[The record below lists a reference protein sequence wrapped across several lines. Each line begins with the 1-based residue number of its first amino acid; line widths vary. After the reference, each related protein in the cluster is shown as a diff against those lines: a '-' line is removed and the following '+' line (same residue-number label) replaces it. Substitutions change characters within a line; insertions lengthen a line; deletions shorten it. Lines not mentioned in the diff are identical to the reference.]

1 MYSRLTTL
9 TTSNQMELKKVGN
22 VYNNGGMKKVG
33 NIRDLQNKPPQAP
46 TPQKSGG
53 AWNWT
58 MNQLIK
64 PVASAANA
72 LEDTGKGIAAAGIAA
87 VTPYNFR
94 QVANKV
100 GFAPIQ
106 HQKDVFSGKNQRTY
120 STIMNEIASQQ
131 NDPVLRGMQKSIGY
145 AGDFML
151 DPLNK
156 VKVLGLTKT
165 GTDALKTGRMALSA
179 ADQAKQGQRALL
191 QLGKYNV
198 LPSVGN
204 KVLEASTAVN
214 DIARSTPYVNKV
226 FDVGS
231 AVSGKI
237 RPLGVGRDE
246 FKVLTEAKN
255 AARNTIGYTTDKA
268 VEFAKGLSKEL
279 GKRKADD
286 TSRALLLHAIEKGDA
301 KLAPKGLEDV
311 FQSGLKFKTEN
322 ESAWKALG
330 GSTLEGYGLAH
341 VATKDVA
348 EQARKEA
355 FKGQGGFKLTSTNTP
370 QDIHREWVKVDGK
383 VAKLSDEGIRYNKK
397 KEFLKRLPM
406 FRTLEKK
413 QRKAKPAL
421 YKGSMLKT

>member
-1 MYSRLTTL
+1 
-9 TTSNQMELKKVGN
+9 MELKKVGN

-33 NIRDLQNKPPQAP
+33 NIRDLQNKPSQSP
-46 TPQKSGG
+46 TPKKSGG

-214 DIARSTPYVNKV
+214 DIAR
-226 FDVGS
+226 
-231 AVSGKI
+231 
-237 RPLGVGRDE
+237 
-246 FKVLTEAKN
+246 
-255 AARNTIGYTTDKA
+255 
-268 VEFAKGLSKEL
+268 
-279 GKRKADD
+279 
-286 TSRALLLHAIEKGDA
+286 
-301 KLAPKGLEDV
+301 
-311 FQSGLKFKTEN
+311 
-322 ESAWKALG
+322 
-330 GSTLEGYGLAH
+330 
-341 VATKDVA
+341 
-348 EQARKEA
+348 
-355 FKGQGGFKLTSTNTP
+355 
-370 QDIHREWVKVDGK
+370 
-383 VAKLSDEGIRYNKK
+383 
-397 KEFLKRLPM
+397 
-406 FRTLEKK
+406 
-413 QRKAKPAL
+413 
-421 YKGSMLKT
+421 